1 MPTNKKM
8 KGGRKKKADN
18 NQNNYHK
25 SLKNHKENT
34 AEMKQLALAQVNF
47 EVQKALGRPIRKYN
61 LLYTTDEG
69 DYFSSEDDLKDN
81 LIMNVLRHKQIKYG
95 ENCANWSLMYRLKSL
110 HMKSNQQ
117 FYMYANLSSKP
128 ETRKNITIDRFSYFT
143 WKIEE

>member
-8 KGGRKKKADN
+8 KGRKKKADN

-25 SLKNHKENT
+25 SLKSHKENT
-34 AEMKQLALAQVNF
+34 PEMKQLRMAQVNF
-47 EVQKALGRPIRKYN
+47 EVQKALGRPFRKYN
-61 LLYTTDEG
+61 LLYTTDDG
-69 DYFSSEDDLKDN
+69 DWFSSEDDLKDN

-95 ENCANWSLMYRLKSL
+95 ENCDNWSLMYRLKSL
-110 HMKSNQQ
+110 HMKPNQQ

-143 WKIEE
+143 WKIED